1 MSLFGGYENS
11 GPGIPKSELEKKGF
25 FKFFE
30 IYGRKFWKLIE
41 LNLIYLL
48 FCIPIVTFGPATA
61 ALLKVA
67 RNYTQERPIFL
78 FSEFWKT
85 FKTCFKQS
93 FIMGLI
99 DILFIVALFVAIPF
113 YNSIAQQ
120 MSIFYVAFILCLSF
134 SFVFIMMH
142 FYIYLMI
149 VSTQLSLPKILKN
162 SFILVCIGLK
172 QSLLTLL
179 IFALVI
185 LFLFLF
191 LPYTSFLMPFL
202 PFSFMALVIAFNC
215 FPVIRKYVIQPYYDK
230 LGEESPEFDFKKVD
244 KDEALFEDKGGEEA
258 PIKTASKSKK
268 NNKNNKGKGGG
279 KIIS

>member
-1 MSLFGGYENS
+1 MGLFGGYENA
-11 GPGIPKSELEKKGF
+11 GPGIPKSELEKKGI

-30 IYGRKFWKLIE
+30 IYKRKFWKLIE

-61 ALLKVA
+61 ALLKIA

-85 FKTCFKQS
+85 FKSCFKQS

-99 DILFIVALFVAIPF
+99 DILFVVALFVAIPV
-113 YNSIAQQ
+113 YNSFAKQNTF
-120 MSIFYVAFILCLSF
+120 FYIPFVLCLSF
-134 SFVFIMMH
+134 SFVFLMMH

-149 VSTQLSLPKILKN
+149 VSTNLTLPKIVKN

-179 IFALVI
+179 VTFITIAA
-185 LFLFLF
+185 LFLF
-191 LPYTSFLMPFL
+191 LPYSSFIMPFL
-202 PFSFMALVIAFNC
+202 PFSFLSLVVAFNC

-230 LGEESPEFDFKKVD
+230 LGEESPEFDFKKAD
-244 KDEALFEDKGGEEA
+244 ADAALFEDKGGEEM
-258 PIKTASKSKK
+258 PVKSAK
-268 NNKNNKGKGGG
+268 KGKG